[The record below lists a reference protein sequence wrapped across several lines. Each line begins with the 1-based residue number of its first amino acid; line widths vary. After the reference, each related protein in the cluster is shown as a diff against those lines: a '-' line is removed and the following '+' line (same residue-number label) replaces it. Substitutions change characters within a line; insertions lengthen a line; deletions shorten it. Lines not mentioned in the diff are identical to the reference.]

1 MQENNAMNLAR
12 EFQLELNN
20 IEIAPYNMDESYDY
34 SGCTDFCV
42 VNNDLTTCTIYD
54 LLGSTSAMNLFEKK
68 LSLGL
73 YTIYDC
79 AENFNLENFNDFA
92 GICREKGMALLWN
105 VNPDDVEHLRIQ
117 QEVIKFFSP
126 YIEFVDSF
134 LENILPIVNDFAE
147 RNREALNRA
156 DELSILEQHEMDE
169 LGFQTNF
176 FEIPEMSSDPSCP
189 NLDEI

>member
-1 MQENNAMNLAR
+1 MQENDVMNLVR
-12 EFQLELNN
+12 NFQQELNN
-20 IEIAPYNMDESYDY
+20 IEIGPYDSNESYDY
-34 SGCTDFCV
+34 PGCTDSCGSQ
-42 VNNDLTTCTIYD
+42 VNMKICIISD

-92 GICREKGMALLWN
+92 DVCRRKGMALLWN
-105 VNPDDVEHLRIQ
+105 VNPGDVERLRIQ
-117 QEVIKFFSP
+117 QETGEFFAP
-126 YIEFVDSF
+126 YIEFVNNF

-169 LGFQTNF
+169 LEFQTNF
-176 FEIPEMSSDPSCP
+176 FEMPEMSSDSSCP